1 MAADTGRNFLLKM
14 GTGTA
19 AVTVAAMRTTSFTIN
34 GELVDDTTK
43 DDAGYRHLLGTA
55 GISSLSISAEGVLT
69 GSTTHNGFA
78 ARAKAKS
85 VDPYTIL
92 WDGTNGTLSG
102 NFQCSSFGAAGGH
115 NNEQTYN
122 VTLESSGSWTG

>member
-34 GELVDDTTK
+34 GEAVDITSK
-43 DDAGYRHLLGTA
+43 DDAGFRTLLGTA
-55 GISSLSISAEGVLT
+55 GLSSISLSAEGVLS
-69 GSTTHNGFA
+69 GSTTSNGFA
-78 ARAKAKS
+78 ARTKAKS
-85 VDPYTIL
+85 LDLYTLL
-92 WDGTNGTLSG
+92 WDGTSGTLAGS
-102 NFQCSSFGAAGGH
+102 FQCVSFGAAGGH
-115 NNEQTYN
+115 NNEQTYS